1 MHAPYGWGHVS
12 RIPGIPEHALIAKFT
27 LSVYSTQIQHFDQ
40 QQQEE
45 ARRARFLNKVIND
58 KASTLAGGLS
68 GK

>member
-1 MHAPYGWGHVS
+1 MQSCMGS
-12 RIPGIPEHALIAKFT
+12 RTVPRYSEHALPGNCKIHSP
-27 LSVYSTQIQHFDQ
+27 LSAQIQHFDQ

>member
-1 MHAPYGWGHVS
+1 MHGVTYRYGTPVQRACTNCKIHS
-12 RIPGIPEHALIAKFT
+12 P
-27 LSVYSTQIQHFDQ
+27 LSAQIQHFDQ